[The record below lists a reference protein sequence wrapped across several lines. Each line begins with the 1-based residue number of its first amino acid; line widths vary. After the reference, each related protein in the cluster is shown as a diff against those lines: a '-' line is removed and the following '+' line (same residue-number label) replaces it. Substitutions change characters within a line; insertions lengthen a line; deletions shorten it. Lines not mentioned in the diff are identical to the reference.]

1 MIRMMPPRRSRRP
14 PSSTPAPE
22 RASGGR
28 APSAGAGPAKQAA
41 KPAAKKTPSRRGKG
55 SRDRPA
61 PEGVIAG
68 VGLATVDLLCVAP
81 RFDERR
87 LELSVF
93 SMQGGGSAG
102 NALAA
107 LAMLGAKARFFG
119 RLGDDHFGRFILSG
133 LNEVGVNTALTQI
146 ERQKLSPVS
155 VVTVDEFSRKRKIL
169 FTRGSTSPLSPRDLP
184 PRLLTG
190 ASMLCIDGYEPA
202 LQAAI
207 AERARA
213 KGITVLLNAASLSGG
228 MGELLAL
235 SDIVIGSER
244 FASEFAPSDHIDKSL
259 REITRVGPRV
269 AVITLGNEG
278 AMALEGDKLVTQEPL
293 DVFVADT
300 TGAGDVFS
308 GAFAYAAAAGWPLE
322 QALPFANAAAGLTCR
337 SLGARAGLPTLDE
350 VMLAWQEG
358 GA

>member
-1 MIRMMPPRRSRRP
+1 
-14 PSSTPAPE
+14 
-22 RASGGR
+22 
-28 APSAGAGPAKQAA
+28 
-41 KPAAKKTPSRRGKG
+41 
-55 SRDRPA
+55 
-61 PEGVIAG
+61 
-68 VGLATVDLLCVAP
+68 
-81 RFDERR
+81 
-87 LELSVF
+87 
-93 SMQGGGSAG
+93 
-102 NALAA
+102 
-107 LAMLGAKARFFG
+107 
-119 RLGDDHFGRFILSG
+119 
-133 LNEVGVNTALTQI
+133 VNTALTLI

-155 VVTVDEFSRKRKIL
+155 IIEVDEFSRKRKIL

-184 PRLLTG
+184 SRLLTG
-190 ASMLCIDGYEPA
+190 ATMLCIDGYEPA
-202 LQAAI
+202 LQAAV
-207 AERARA
+207 AEKARA

-244 FASEFAPSDHIDKSL
+244 FASEFAPSDQIETSL

-308 GAFAYAAAAGWPLE
+308 GAFAYAAAARWPLE
-322 QALPFANAAAGLTCR
+322 EALPFANAAAGLKCR

-350 VMLAWQEG
+350 VLIAWQEG
-358 GA
+358 QG

>member
-1 MIRMMPPRRSRRP
+1 MIRTMPSRRTRRS
-14 PSSTPAPE
+14 SASTPGPE
-22 RASGGR
+22 RAAAAR
-28 APSAGAGPAKQAA
+28 AGHAPAGAS
-41 KPAAKKTPSRRGKG
+41 KKTGKQPG
-55 SRDRPA
+55 RNRPA

-81 RFDERR
+81 RFDERK

-133 LNEVGVNTALTQI
+133 LDEVGVNTSLTHI
-146 ERQKLSPVS
+146 EKQKLSPVS
-155 VVTVDEFSRKRKIL
+155 VVTVDEFTRKRKIL
-169 FTRGSTSPLSPRDLP
+169 FTRGSTAPLSPRDLP

-269 AVITLGNEG
+269 AIITLGNEG

-322 QALPFANAAAGLTCR
+322 ESLPFANAAAGLKCR

-358 GA
+358 AG